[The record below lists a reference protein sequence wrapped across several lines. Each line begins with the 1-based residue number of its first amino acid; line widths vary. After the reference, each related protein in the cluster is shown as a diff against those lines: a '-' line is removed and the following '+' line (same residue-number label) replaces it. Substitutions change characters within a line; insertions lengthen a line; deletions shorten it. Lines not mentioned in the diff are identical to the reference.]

1 MATID
6 ANIPL
11 GVKPPDMMGQISGL
25 LGIQQQQQALQ
36 QQQAQAQQAQMDLA
50 ERNAAVGLLKDPDAA
65 GFMGADGVIDP
76 AKAIPAILKAA
87 PRTGG
92 AFIEPIMAGF
102 RAQLDVQQAAQDLNR
117 SIREDVN
124 AGLSAAAANP
134 AATFGDLLV
143 AADLIKEQNP
153 KAAGAVNSMLKYLK
167 PDDPMEATRKRL
179 TMFARTVLG
188 APEMAGPSGLLTPA
202 AGTISTGESVVPT
215 ATDRTTGA
223 MSQASPAIPMGIPP
237 GFEMFTDQRTG
248 NTYLINRQSGE
259 MRDVGAGFPGSRQG
273 PMAAPGAAP
282 TGGGRPASLPA
293 PMAPGQAEITKD
305 QAKEVSARVAGI
317 LKEAGNTPQAM
328 DSLKRA
334 RDIIESGRLNTG
346 TAFERMTSLKNLA
359 ASLGVEAGEDAN
371 SLVKNL
377 ARYQASRANTVG
389 LGSTDAARELAEKGS
404 PNTKIDP
411 KALTG
416 VITQSLAVEMALAG
430 YAKIQSGATDP
441 ATMLKNER
449 AFQGIPNLIAAYE
462 YGLARTPQE
471 AQDFLK
477 KHNLSAE
484 DMRDARKKLRDMG
497 AL

>member
-6 ANIPL
+6 ASIPL

-188 APEMAGPSGLLTPA
+188 APEMAGPSGLLTPEVKTLDVGGSLHPGA
-202 AGTISTGESVVPT
+202 QDRLTGEF
-215 ATDRTTGA
+215 
-223 MSQASPAIPMGIPP
+223 SPAGQGIAK
-237 GFEMFTDQRTG
+237 T
-248 NTYLINRQSGE
+248 I
-259 MRDVGAGFPGSRQG
+259 
-273 PMAAPGAAP
+273 
-282 TGGGRPASLPA
+282 
-293 PMAPGQAEITKD
+293 APGQQSQIITD
-305 QAKEVSARVAGI
+305 QAGRPIEQRRDPRGNIVGARPVAGI
-317 LKEAGNTPQAM
+317 ETFAPGELPSIEQQAQTNFENVDANRKAGSMAPQQIDQIDNALKLVDTAATGGSWAT
-328 DSLKRA
+328 KRA
-334 RDIIESGRLNTG
+334 QIESNIGVLIPGFSGFDNATKIQELEKF
-346 TAFERMTSLKNLA
+346 TERI
-359 ASLGVEAGEDAN
+359 ASDASKVLGVNA
-371 SLVKNL
+371 K
-377 ARYQASRANTVG
+377 
-389 LGSTDAARELAEKGS
+389 TDAERESIHRQNANVGYTPDAIRAVLKYTKAQTLAMEAKANAQESWLSKPG
-404 PNTKIDP
+404 NKITNQHEFEIAFRKAYDP
-411 KALTG
+411 RVFQFESMT
-416 VITQSLAVEMALAG
+416 
-430 YAKIQSGATDP
+430 P
-441 ATMLKNER
+441 AE
-449 AFQGIPNLIAAYE
+449 
-462 YGLARTPQE
+462 
-471 AQDFLK
+471 QDEFLK
-477 KHNLSAE
+477 KASK
-484 DMRDARKKLRDMG
+484 DDKKALRESTRALMDLG
-497 AL
+497 AIPSE